1 MPQVSVLP
9 ELVPARNEPQ
19 LAGLVQPLQDRVNR
33 GEVVHVLR
41 QIEADRFEPL
51 AHVGWSDRHARAA
64 DDEAAGVG
72 EPDRHSRHQAAETRK
87 RANRLR
93 HFGEPLVDVL
103 PLLAERLVLANGRL
117 ERAPIVVC
125 RHRMLRS
132 PQRAVAHSAATR
144 TAEFAGV
151 LVRRRACRR
160 GWVLFARLRERP
172 VRRASFPHTY
182 TSCVNPCQHVS
193 RVVAMCLL
201 AS

>member
-1 MPQVSVLP
+1 VIDSFALS
-9 ELVPARNEPQ
+9 
-19 LAGLVQPLQDRVNR
+19 NR
-33 GEVVHVLR
+33 GLLASAKTQVRRFAAVLS
-41 QIEADRFEPL
+41 A
-51 AHVGWSDRHARAA
+51 
-64 DDEAAGVG
+64 AAGALLLISTTVSAQVASRVVG
-72 EPDRHSRHQAAETRK
+72 PTS
-87 RANRLR
+87 
-93 HFGEPLVDVL
+93 PLTGFPVGLIDENGVSLAPCVTDVL

-125 RHRMLRS
+125 RHRVLRS
-132 PQRAVAHSAATR
+132 PQRAVAHSAATG